1 MIKWEFLTLLHTMN
15 HDFAIE
21 YIIVKYLDLIGGL
34 PNFPFFWENILGGL
48 ATLDIKVKNCG
59 PSTAVGHLKKMCKGI

>member
-1 MIKWEFLTLLHTMN
+1 MVFLELICLYLEKIEGRGGREFLTLLHTMN

-34 PNFPFFWENILGGL
+34 PNFPFFLGEHFGR
-48 ATLDIKVKNCG
+48 TGN
-59 PSTAVGHLKKMCKGI
+59 PRY

>member
-1 MIKWEFLTLLHTMN
+1 MN
-15 HDFAIE
+15 HHFAFE

-34 PNFPFFWENILGGL
+34 PNFPFFFWENILGGL

-59 PSTAVGHLKKMCKGI
+59 PSTAVGHLKKCVKGFKY